1 MPRRIVNMMLYLLQH
16 EAHHRG
22 QITRLARALGHR
34 LSGDE
39 VMRIWGWKKLP

>member
-22 QITRLARALGHR
+22 QKSPGSHERWVIGCQ
-34 LSGDE
+34 G
-39 VMRIWGWKKLP
+39 MK